1 VQRMSFADA
10 VRRVVATASTFAILL
25 ASAAAAA
32 QPSWPDRS
40 IQLIVPFPAGGG
52 VDVIARPFAEQLST
66 LLGQPVVVVP
76 RDGASGTIGMAAVAS
91 AKPDGYTL
99 AFTPNGPVTIQ
110 PHVIPTLSYTFDG
123 VVPLCQIFAVQYV
136 LAVKPDSPLRTLADL
151 VNAAKAKPGDV
162 KYGYGGVATNPHL
175 AMSQLVL
182 ASGIDVLAVPYRG
195 DPQAIL
201 ALKAGDIDA
210 AAMNIGGAKAQGFR
224 MLVTFADAR
233 QPEIPDV
240 PTLKESGYQ
249 VVSSAFGGLFA
260 PKGIAPDVARKIDAA
275 CRRIVED
282 ERYRQT
288 LRQAFQEPVYR
299 SGAEFTQVLANDLAV
314 KGDVVRRAGIKAN

>member
-1 VQRMSFADA
+1 
-10 VRRVVATASTFAILL
+10 
-25 ASAAAAA
+25 
-32 QPSWPDRS
+32 
-40 IQLIVPFPAGGG
+40 
-52 VDVIARPFAEQLST
+52 
-66 LLGQPVVVVP
+66 
-76 RDGASGTIGMAAVAS
+76 
-91 AKPDGYTL
+91 
-99 AFTPNGPVTIQ
+99 
-110 PHVIPTLSYTFDG
+110 
-123 VVPLCQIFAVQYV
+123 
-136 LAVKPDSPLRTLADL
+136 
-151 VNAAKAKPGDV
+151 
-162 KYGYGGVATNPHL
+162 
-175 AMSQLVL
+175 
-182 ASGIDVLAVPYRG
+182 
-195 DPQAIL
+195 
-201 ALKAGDIDA
+201 
-210 AAMNIGGAKAQGFR
+210 

-275 CRRIVED
+275 CRKIVED

>member
-1 VQRMSFADA
+1 MGRMRVAA
-10 VRRVVATASTFAILL
+10 ALRRVGSIAATLVMAL
-25 ASAAAAA
+25 ASAAASAQAA
-32 QPSWPDRS
+32 WPDRP

-66 LLGQPVVVVP
+66 LLGQPVAVLAK
-76 RDGASGTIGMAAVAS
+76 DGASGTIGMAAVAS

-99 AFTPNGPVTIQ
+99 AFTPNGPITIQ

-136 LAVKPDSPLRTLADL
+136 LAVKPDSPFRTLADL
-151 VNAAKAKPGDV
+151 VNAAKAKPGEI

-182 ASGIDVLAVPYRG
+182 TSGMDVLAVPYRG

-233 QPEIPDV
+233 QPEIADV
-240 PTLKESGYQ
+240 PTLKESGYP

-260 PKGIAPDVARKIDAA
+260 PKGIAPEIARKIDGA
-275 CRRIVED
+275 CRKIVED

-299 SGAEFTQVLANDLAV
+299 SGAEFAQVLASDLAV

>member
-1 VQRMSFADA
+1 MIATTIRAIAALAAMASG
-10 VRRVVATASTFAILL
+10 VACAQST
-25 ASAAAAA
+25 
-32 QPSWPDRS
+32 WPERP

-66 LLGQPVVVVP
+66 LLGQSVVVVP
-76 RDGASGTIGMAAVAS
+76 KDGASGTIGMATVAS

-99 AFTPNGPVTIQ
+99 AFTPNGPITIQ
-110 PHVIPTLSYTFDG
+110 PHVIPTLSYKFDG

-136 LAVKPDSPLRTLADL
+136 LAVKPDSPFRTLADL
-151 VNAAKAKPGDV
+151 VSAAKAKPGEV

-182 ASGIDVLAVPYRG
+182 TSGMDVLAVPYRG

-233 QPEIPDV
+233 QPEIADV
-240 PTLKESGYQ
+240 PTLKESGYP

-260 PKGIAPDVARKIDAA
+260 PKGIAPDVARKIDGA
-275 CRRIVED
+275 CRTIVED
-282 ERYRQT
+282 ERYRRT

-299 SGAEFTQVLANDLAV
+299 SGTEFAQVLANDLAV